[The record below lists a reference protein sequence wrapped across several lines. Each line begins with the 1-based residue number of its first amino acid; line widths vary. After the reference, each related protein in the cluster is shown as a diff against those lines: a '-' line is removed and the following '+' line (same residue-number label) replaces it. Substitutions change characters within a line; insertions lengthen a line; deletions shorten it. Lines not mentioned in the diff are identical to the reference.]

1 VTSTAREAVDTY
13 LAAVPDHPDAA
24 RLRTLLARDD
34 AWARDIP
41 LHLTAS
47 ALVVHPPSHRVLL
60 RWHERMQR
68 WLQLGGHA
76 DPGETDPWAIAL
88 REAREES
95 GLHDLRPLPPG
106 APRVAQ
112 VVIVPVPAR
121 GDEPAHEH
129 ADIRYLMATDRP
141 DDATPETASAPLRW
155 VPVDVAAHDVEEDS
169 VRTLVERA
177 RDALDAR

>member
-1 VTSTAREAVDTY
+1 MRSTAREAVDTY
-13 LAAVPDHPDAA
+13 LATVPDDPDAT

-34 AWARDIP
+34 AWARDTP

-47 ALVVHPPSHRVLL
+47 ALVVHPPSRRVLL

-76 DPGETDPWAIAL
+76 DPGETDPWAIAR

-95 GLHDLRPLPPG
+95 GLDDLRPLG
-106 APRVAQ
+106 TAAPSVAQ

-129 ADIRYLMATDRP
+129 ADIRYLMTTDRP
-141 DDATPETASAPLRW
+141 DDATPETPAARLRW
-155 VPVDVAAHDVEEDS
+155 LPIDAAAHDVEEDS
-169 VRTLVERA
+169 VRILIERA

>member
-1 VTSTAREAVDTY
+1 VTSTARDAVDAY
-13 LAAVPDHPDAA
+13 LAAVPDAPDAA

-34 AWARDIP
+34 AWARDSP
-41 LHLTAS
+41 LHLTPS
-47 ALVVHPPSHRVLL
+47 ALVVHPPSRRVLL

-68 WLQLGGHA
+68 WLQLGGHG

-95 GLHDLRPLPPG
+95 GLDDLRVLGPGPPH
-106 APRVAQ
+106 VVQ

-141 DDATPETASAPLRW
+141 DDIRPETPSAQLRW
-155 VPVDVAAHDVEEDS
+155 LPIAVAAHDVEEES
-169 VRTLVERA
+169 VRILLERA
-177 RDALDAR
+177 RDALDAP